1 MHVLKHKYICLF
13 GCDLQLSRWG
23 WQRRRER
30 KIFAFSKRLLRLS
43 FLLRRWQ
50 TPLSETR
57 FFFSHGKEVSCW
69 AFEQLSLPGPR
80 EGDESL
86 AVVRHRAPGGSRWG
100 RRWRLSWEEKEAAGE
115 EGAWHRGT
123 AIPAP
128 VWGLTLQVVLEWK
141 TENWFFWRFINQLQ
155 PSNGIAWSEL
165 PTGTLL
171 AKRSNIRF
179 VHKSSRTLA
188 TDGES
193 VKSFPPV
200 RFPNF

>member
-1 MHVLKHKYICLF
+1 MHVWKHMYFCLF
-13 GCDLQLSRWG
+13 GCYLRISRWG

-43 FLLRRWQ
+43 SLLRRWQ

-57 FFFSHGKEVSCW
+57 FWFYRIKLWKKYVARFPH
-69 AFEQLSLPGPR
+69 PGPR

-100 RRWRLSWEEKEAAGE
+100 RRRRLSWEEKEAAGE
-115 EGAWHRGT
+115 EGARHRGT

-128 VWGLTLQVVLEWK
+128 VWGLTLQVVPEKK
-141 TENWFFWRFINQLQ
+141 TEDWFFWRFINQLQ

-188 TDGES
+188 TGGEF
-193 VKSFPPV
+193 VNSFPPV
-200 RFPNF
+200 RFPN